1 VEAAVLLQTPAQRAK
16 HRGGHGP
23 KVMQRLV
30 TVVAHAEIHLGEP
43 GQANLLVGVDEQADL
58 HAVAGEEG

>member
-43 GQANLLVGVDEQADL
+43 GQANLLV
-58 HAVAGEEG
+58 